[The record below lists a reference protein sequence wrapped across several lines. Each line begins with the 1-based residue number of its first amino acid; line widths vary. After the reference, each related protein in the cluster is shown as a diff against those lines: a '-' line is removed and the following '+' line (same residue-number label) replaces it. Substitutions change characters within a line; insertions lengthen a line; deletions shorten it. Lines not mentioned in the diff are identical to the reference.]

1 MPPVL
6 SKFWQ
11 VMREHKR
18 HWLLPSIIVT
28 VIFVGLILLTEGSTI
43 ATFLYTPF

>member
-18 HWLLPSIIVT
+18 YWLLPSIIVT
-28 VIFVGLILLTEGSTI
+28 VILVGLILLTEGSTI
-43 ATFLYTPF
+43 ATILYTPF